1 MLLTGFLRLTD
12 SGAPASEVFPEF
24 VEKLDR
30 SLQLR
35 VKLWEIL
42 CAVRLAENE
51 LTDEAIGKLQ
61 TELDSFLQTPL
72 SYLFY
77 KDRETFE
84 RFCKEI
90 SITTAGPDAGPVLH
104 RFSAYSE
111 TLFNQVGMRAV
122 LQNHPFEPV
131 E

>member
-1 MLLTGFLRLTD
+1 MTATGTFAAWASATALAAALRNRASTFLPSVRGGGST
-12 SGAPASEVFPEF
+12 
-24 VEKLDR
+24 
-30 SLQLR
+30 
-35 VKLWEIL
+35 

-90 SITTAGPDAGPVLH
+90 SINGG
-104 RFSAYSE
+104 R
-111 TLFNQVGMRAV
+111 
-122 LQNHPFEPV
+122 
-131 E
+131 